1 MKEYNYWS
9 EKLQRD
15 ATSTQERQDERREHT
30 AGHLGLSSHKT
41 KKEKRMLISKE
52 TLQDCGTSSSETV
65 YAL

>member
-1 MKEYNYWS
+1 
-9 EKLQRD
+9 
-15 ATSTQERQDERREHT
+15 
-30 AGHLGLSSHKT
+30 LGLSSHKT